1 MPEGNEMYYQVTS
14 EDKKGGREMAEYL
27 IRQGVKRIVYLANVN
42 HGADHLR
49 FLGVMEAVRETDR
62 DVFLEKRRLPGNDA
76 EREKCYQDFLKYVGT
91 ETALFFSADINA
103 AEMISFLHRNKVK
116 IPEEISVAGMDDDVF
131 ATIVY
136 PRLTTIRVDVG
147 EKAETAVN
155 VLMKLIHG
163 EKCEKNVYMTG
174 VQLVER
180 ESVKIK
186 P

>member
-1 MPEGNEMYYQVTS
+1 
-14 EDKKGGREMAEYL
+14 MAEYL

-62 DVFLEKRRLPGNDA
+62 DVLLEERRLPGNDA

-116 IPEEISVAGMDDDVF
+116 IPEKISVAGMDDDVF

-136 PRLTTIRVDVG
+136 TIRVDVG

>member
-1 MPEGNEMYYQVTS
+1 M
-14 EDKKGGREMAEYL
+14 
-27 IRQGVKRIVYLANVN
+27 
-42 HGADHLR
+42 
-49 FLGVMEAVRETDR
+49 
-62 DVFLEKRRLPGNDA
+62 
-76 EREKCYQDFLKYVGT
+76 
-91 ETALFFSADINA
+91 LFRS
-103 AEMISFLHRNKVK
+103 
-116 IPEEISVAGMDDDVF
+116 
-131 ATIVY
+131 
-136 PRLTTIRVDVG
+136 G

>member
-1 MPEGNEMYYQVTS
+1 
-14 EDKKGGREMAEYL
+14 
-27 IRQGVKRIVYLANVN
+27 
-42 HGADHLR
+42 
-49 FLGVMEAVRETDR
+49 MEAVRETDR
-62 DVFLEKRRLPGNDA
+62 DVLLEERRLPGNDA

-116 IPEEISVAGMDDDVF
+116 IPEKISVAGMDDDVF

-147 EKAETAVN
+147 EKADTAVN

-163 EKCEKNVYMTG
+163 E
-174 VQLVER
+174 
-180 ESVKIK
+180 SVKRMYI
-186 P
+186 